1 MKVRISLGY
10 RVVTGD
16 LHPTGTEGTG
26 NLLSAGKRYRTIFTR
41 DNTDGFVL
49 LDFAGVRFFGWQ
61 APNIINS
68 IITEDRLCLVDGYF
82 EMDSFSSPDKC
93 TNIQV
98 YEIDWNEPLETQP
111 NGINELKVTFETF
124 KNIDGLSKK
133 YTSELD
139 FYGDGYDFL
148 LPYFESLQDCPCLVE
163 VSCDTI
169 NYVTLIEGFVKAE
182 TMKVDIQSCSMKAK
196 IESTSLIDKIQNE
209 ANKDVP
215 LVFELTNG
223 DQVYLGNIYQA
234 DLDKAYMFGSLAGQ
248 GYYTTATVIN
258 VPPFDVRQPFW
269 RAQTAF
275 EGLILQI
282 TRGNCLVD
290 CRIEADKIGIVYASL
305 LARSFYDGIP
315 IPFDSTIR
323 LIDII
328 EGYNVLFPLAIWVEY
343 RSGIPYVVIDKK
355 INALT
360 EFAPIDLG
368 IGKVENKIINKETTW
383 TKGKIGY
390 SQNFSTEQV
399 SYTEDFLIPPPG
411 GTLTYFMLNEPNQT
425 GIASLESIDN
435 KITLEEYNKTTN
447 LFRCH
452 ESYLRYLQDAN
463 YTSFSADLTL
473 NRWDYQYRLF
483 YFFEWDFGNVPDTS
497 PLITNEYFALRGA
510 NPDLS
515 SPYVYVY
522 NPNIQLLD
530 TIQNH
535 IDLSDFSPYA
545 MVQNAITL
553 GASNSLL
560 TYTRASASNPMKF
573 VYEFNAPLSL
583 DLFYD
588 MDNTL
593 QLIIFVSY
601 LTQSIN
607 GQLINFEFDVKTQ
620 IGKFLIAGN

>member
-1 MKVRISLGY
+1 
-10 RVVTGD
+10 
-16 LHPTGTEGTG
+16 
-26 NLLSAGKRYRTIFTR
+26 
-41 DNTDGFVL
+41 
-49 LDFAGVRFFGWQ
+49 
-61 APNIINS
+61 
-68 IITEDRLCLVDGYF
+68 
-82 EMDSFSSPDKC
+82 
-93 TNIQV
+93 
-98 YEIDWNEPLETQP
+98 
-111 NGINELKVTFETF
+111 
-124 KNIDGLSKK
+124 
-133 YTSELD
+133 
-139 FYGDGYDFL
+139 
-148 LPYFESLQDCPCLVE
+148 
-163 VSCDTI
+163 
-169 NYVTLIEGFVKAE
+169 
-182 TMKVDIQSCSMKAK
+182 
-196 IESTSLIDKIQNE
+196 
-209 ANKDVP
+209 
-215 LVFELTNG
+215 
-223 DQVYLGNIYQA
+223 
-234 DLDKAYMFGSLAGQ
+234 
-248 GYYTTATVIN
+248 
-258 VPPFDVRQPFW
+258 
-269 RAQTAF
+269 
-275 EGLILQI
+275 
-282 TRGNCLVD
+282 
-290 CRIEADKIGIVYASL
+290 L

-390 SQNFSTEQV
+390 SQNLSTEVV

-463 YTSFSADLTL
+463 YTSFIADLTL

-483 YFFEWDFGNVPDTS
+483 YFFEWDFGDVPDTS

-583 DLFYD
+583 DLFYN

-601 LTQSIN
+601 LTQEIQ
-607 GQLINFEFDVKTQ
+607 GQLISFEFDVKTQ